1 MHTTLTLRCFL
12 AARNLPC
19 IDRVPAS
26 RKVEVQPGCGRFSA
40 INLVLPIHQLKQVR
54 GRANDAFRRPQH
66 QKSPWLQ
73 RIMKDGH
80 DPFLQ
85 NRLEVDQHVPAT
97 DDVDPRKRR
106 ILEKIVPS
114 ETTTIPD
121 RFINSIATFH
131 FAEKPSQA
139 LRRDIPPNTLRVG
152 PRAGFLNTSLAEVR
166 AKKLEGN
173 IAASIPQELDQ
184 RNCLRVGL
192 LAR

>member
-1 MHTTLTLRCFL
+1 MHTTLTLCFL
-12 AARNLPC
+12 AARNVPC

-26 RKVEVQPGCGRFSA
+26 GKVEVQPGCGRFSA
-40 INLVLPIHQLKQVR
+40 INLVLTIHQLKQVR
-54 GRANDAFRRPQH
+54 GRANDAFRRPQD
-66 QKSPWLQ
+66 QKSLWLQ
-73 RIMKDGH
+73 GIMKDGH

-114 ETTTIPD
+114 ENTDIAD

-131 FAEKPSQA
+131 FDEKPSQA
-139 LRRDIPPNTLRVG
+139 LRRDIRHNTLRVG
-152 PRAGFLNTSLAEVR
+152 PCAGFLNTFLAEVR

-173 IAASIPQELDQ
+173 IAASIPQELEQ
-184 RNCLRVGL
+184 R
-192 LAR
+192 